1 MADGKIIIDTDLD
14 SSGAKQGLNR
24 LTSIVNTSFKGVT
37 TSIMSVS
44 AVLGGLG
51 VKAVSVGADFS
62 SSMSKVYA
70 TMGITIEE
78 INAGSEAV
86 TMLKNAAKQCGE
98 TTQFSASQAAEA
110 LNYIALAGY
119 DANDAVELLPKTL
132 NLAAAGGLDLATA
145 TDLVTDAC
153 SALLLE
159 GKDVDKLIDQ
169 MARTSQKS
177 NTTVE
182 MLGKAILKVGNTA
195 TFLSGG
201 ITEMNTALGLFANVG
216 IKAEDGGIRLRNI
229 ILSLTAPST
238 DAAAAMLET
247 VNVFDEATGAMRPLN
262 EIFEDINGQLSTM
275 TQGERI
281 AWISKVFNK
290 TDIASVNSLIAAT
303 SRNMDDLEVALSSA
317 GIETNSFNISLTD
330 LADNFDTAATA
341 EENIN
346 KIMELT
352 GVNAEEAGTIYQGLN
367 SVLNENGTAWDDLAA
382 KIADCDGAAADMA
395 KTLNDNLKGDII
407 ILGSALEGL
416 GISIAETQDTYI
428 RGLVQ
433 ELTGYVGQLN
443 AAFKTDGFRGFANE
457 LGNISASLLTKLA
470 GDIPKFM
477 QVAIDTIN
485 TFLSGLNSNAD
496 IIASAGIEIM
506 TTLIN
511 GIVTILPNVVE
522 LGINIISSLV
532 GAIATS
538 LQTVSQCGNDTVNT
552 FVNSVVSFLGNVV
565 NSGVDI
571 ILSLVNGL
579 IAALPVLLPA
589 IAGIMVALIN
599 KILEHLPELI
609 AAGLQLIVALGQG
622 LLNCLPTLL
631 ENMGTILGN
640 LMDTSLSFCANFL
653 QAGTEFIY
661 NLINGLIQAVPSLLG
676 AIVNIGWQIISS
688 LTKFTGDMLTTGVAL
703 IGYLASGMLS
713 SIGNIASA
721 ILQIGS
727 SIVNGLMSIPGQVV
741 QIGRDIISGLYNG
754 LVEKIGWLTDKVKGM
769 FSGIVSTVK
778 GIFDIHSPSRVF
790 KSIGGFVA
798 EGFGVGFEDE
808 FADVEQDINSEF
820 NSFVDSINLTALVD
834 VTAHDLGG
842 SVAFGNSF
850 TESIGVVSPGDNNIT
865 QNVTIVNPTRTP
877 SENARELK
885 KVWRDLS
892 FA

>member
-262 EIFEDINGQLSTM
+262 EIFEDINGQLATM

-352 GVNAEEAGTIYQGLN
+352 GVSAEEAGTIYQGLN

-395 KTLNDNLKGDII
+395 KTLNNNLKGDII

-443 AAFKTDGFRGFANE
+443 AAFKTDGFSGFANE

-496 IIASAGIEIM
+496 IIASSGVEIM
-506 TTLIN
+506 ATLIN

-589 IAGIMVALIN
+589 VAEIMVALIN
-599 KILEHLPELI
+599 KILEHSPELI
-609 AAGLQLIVALGQG
+609 EAGLQLIVALGQG

-631 ENMGTILGN
+631 GNMGTILGK
-640 LMDTSLSFCANFL
+640 LMDTSLSFCVNFL

-676 AIVNIGWQIISS
+676 AIVNIGWQIINS
-688 LTKFTGDMLTTGVAL
+688 LMTFATNMLSTGIAL
-703 IGYLASGMLS
+703 IGYLASGIVAS
-713 SIGNIASA
+713 VGNIASA
-721 ILQIGS
+721 IFQIGS
-727 SIVNGLMSIPGQVV
+727 SIINGLMSIPGQVV

-808 FADVEQDINSEF
+808 FSDVEQDINSEF

>member
-24 LTSIVNTSFKGVT
+24 LTSIVNTSFKGIT

-182 MLGKAILKVGNTA
+182 MLGQAILKVGNTA

-262 EIFEDINGQLSTM
+262 EIFEDINGQLATM

-303 SRNMDDLEVALSSA
+303 ARNMDDLEVALSSA

-346 KIMELT
+346 KIMDLA
-352 GVNAEEAGTIYQGLN
+352 GVSAEEAGTIYQGLN

-443 AAFKTDGFRGFANE
+443 SAFKTDGFRGFANE

-485 TFLSGLNSNAD
+485 TFLNGLNSNAD

-511 GIVTILPNVVE
+511 GIVTILPKVVE
-522 LGINIISSLV
+522 LGINIISSLA

-552 FVNSVVSFLGNVV
+552 FVNSVVSFLENVV
-565 NSGVDI
+565 SSGVDI
-571 ILSLVNGL
+571 ILSLVDGL

-589 IAGIMVALIN
+589 ITEIMIALVN

-609 AAGLQLIVALGQG
+609 EAGLQLIVALGQG
-622 LLNCLPTLL
+622 LLNCLPALL
-631 ENMGTILGN
+631 GNMGTILGN
-640 LMDTSLSFCANFL
+640 LMDTSLSFCVNFL

-676 AIVNIGWQIISS
+676 AIVNIGWQIINS
-688 LTKFTGDMLTTGVAL
+688 LMTFASNMLSTGITL
-703 IGYLASGMLS
+703 IGYLASGIVAS
-713 SIGNIASA
+713 VGNIASA
-721 ILQIGS
+721 IFQIGS

-769 FSGIVSTVK
+769 FSGIVSIVK

-790 KSIGGFVA
+790 KAIGIFVA
-798 EGFGVGFEDE
+798 KGFGIGFEDE
-808 FADVEQDINSEF
+808 FSDVERDINSEF
-820 NSFVDSINLTALVD
+820 NSFVDSINLSAIVD
-834 VTAHDLGG
+834 VTSHDLGG